1 MKEKLPFLIYMA
13 VGAVLMA
20 VSLAIRSDYYSNLVF
35 WMGFGT
41 LVAEGVHLARQ
52 MWWQAPS
59 RQAAYQAKRRQD
71 HIDAVDERKQM
82 LRMRAGWLCNAV
94 MSFVLLFLGLLLALL
109 QAQAWVI
116 AMVFALL
123 VFQYI
128 LGILIYHNFEKKL

>member
-82 LRMRAGWLCNAV
+82 LRMRSTAGCSGDAAGAGRAVAGQSRRQRPGLCLHWAGLRAV
-94 MSFVLLFLGLLLALL
+94 RPWHRGAGGP
-109 QAQAWVI
+109 
-116 AMVFALL
+116 L
-123 VFQYI
+123 VDA
-128 LGILIYHNFEKKL
+128 K

>member
-71 HIDAVDERKQM
+71 HIDAVDEQADAADAG
-82 LRMRAGWLCNAV
+82 RMAVQCGHVLCPAVPGTAAGPAAGAG
-94 MSFVLLFLGLLLALL
+94 LGDRYGVCPAC
-109 QAQAWVI
+109 VPI
-116 AMVFALL
+116 H
-123 VFQYI
+123 
-128 LGILIYHNFEKKL
+128 LGHSHLSQF